1 MSWENCK
8 YISSYEKSMNVAC
21 NKSEIS
27 IKISSSG
34 MFSNG
39 RIMNHVKTM
48 IEDSNCTFV
57 LCGYQ
62 GEGTVG
68 RELQR
73 TDNTEVKI
81 EGMMCGHCSG
91 RVKKCLEQIEGIES
105 ADVSHEIGTAV
116 VKMNKEVPDEVL
128 IKTIEE
134 EGYKVLGIE

>member
-1 MSWENCK
+1 M
-8 YISSYEKSMNVAC
+8 EKT
-21 NKSEIS
+21 I
-27 IKISSSG
+27 
-34 MFSNG
+34 
-39 RIMNHVKTM
+39 
-48 IEDSNCTFV
+48 
-57 LCGYQ
+57 
-62 GEGTVG
+62 
-68 RELQR
+68 
-73 TDNTEVKI
+73 KI